1 MHTTTAF
8 GVYVL
13 DAGHQLYL
21 ETRDYEEAVALCRS
35 LVEDDGYAAAEVW
48 LGVTLCYS
56 VTYRQG
62 QIVVSAERHAD
73 DAIAD
78 LAPVQ
83 AAPRSRPS
91 AAADREVPTPVMP
104 LAPDTTD
111 GPAPTIFGDDPDRPV
126 HWLGA

>member
-1 MHTTTAF
+1 MHNATAF

-48 LGVTLCYS
+48 LGVALCYS

-62 QIVVSAERHAD
+62 QIVARAERHAD
-73 DAIAD
+73 DVIAD
-78 LAPVQ
+78 LPPLSP
-83 AAPRSRPS
+83 PRPRL
-91 AAADREVPTPVMP
+91 DEREVPTPLTP
-104 LAPDTTD
+104 LSPQE
-111 GPAPTIFGDDPDRPV
+111 PADAGSMILGDDPDNPV
-126 HWLGA
+126 RWLGA